1 MFTSPHLRT
10 IPTIFS
16 SEDRARLKSAVMLRP
31 HQVTILYENLLSRYG
46 DFPYLLVRLAQ
57 LRAAMGSPVLSAA
70 LFSKAYEALDKIGVH
85 DAELDYY
92 MTTFVPDTFSKYE
105 KLFESSL
112 KVQYHQSWKQTEEH
126 NFPRQIHAPPS
137 GYEQVKEEWSSLV
150 KDNSE
155 FLAKYLRH
163 VAVET
168 NIIED
173 TFLLTTECLHNIIR
187 DGVSPAIIVTEYDS
201 ETHDRDIIKSILND
215 TLEAYEAM
223 LLLART
229 PVNLT
234 RRTICHIHSLLMK
247 TCQFHNFDGRY
258 VPPGRTRT
266 ETMQTVIVGSS
277 RPIQCCPYAKV
288 DDELDAICRISE
300 KWIDTSDSSLAA
312 ASWLHLVLARCHP
325 FNDGNGRLSRIMAS
339 IPLIQAG
346 YPPIAISMI
355 RRPMYYQAINE
366 AYDGNHSLFIQC
378 IFEGMK
384 ATMDTVRGLL

>member
-70 LFSKAYEALDKIGVH
+70 LFSKVSENKASRRLH
-85 DAELDYY
+85 
-92 MTTFVPDTFSKYE
+92 FVVFSE
-105 KLFESSL
+105 ISAGL
-112 KVQYHQSWKQTEEH
+112 VQYHQSWKQTEEH

-215 TLEAYEAM
+215 TLE
-223 LLLART
+223 
-229 PVNLT
+229 
-234 RRTICHIHSLLMK
+234 
-247 TCQFHNFDGRY
+247 
-258 VPPGRTRT
+258 
-266 ETMQTVIVGSS
+266 
-277 RPIQCCPYAKV
+277 
-288 DDELDAICRISE
+288 
-300 KWIDTSDSSLAA
+300 
-312 ASWLHLVLARCHP
+312 
-325 FNDGNGRLSRIMAS
+325 DGNGRLSRIMAS